1 MAESIGTVSKMTG
14 VAYARAENGTLR
26 DLRLGDDVYEGEVL
40 VTAGG
45 SVVEVSV
52 PDAPAIVLPGDREL
66 LLSNEVIL
74 AGNTAEES
82 MIEEDSLSALIA
94 ALESGENDILAKLEA
109 TAAGIGAGGGSF
121 IRLGRIGF
129 GLQELQGVNE
139 LGGEANN
146 ATVLGGEANATVL
159 GVKPMRQKRLL
170 KACLILTCYWLWKL
184 QQALR

>member
-1 MAESIGTVSKMTG
+1 M
-14 VAYARAENGTLR
+14 
-26 DLRLGDDVYEGEVL
+26 
-40 VTAGG
+40 
-45 SVVEVSV
+45 

-129 GLQELQGVNE
+129 GLPE
-139 LGGEANN
+139 
-146 ATVLGGEANATVL
+146 
-159 GVKPMRQKRLL
+159 L
-170 KACLILTCYWLWKL
+170 KA
-184 QQALR
+184 